1 MTTGPVIYLHIGL
14 PKTGTTFVQQ
24 VLARNRETLRDQ
36 GLLYPGPG
44 PDHFLPA
51 QDVMGHAFRGHY
63 DERAPGT
70 WARLMTQ
77 LHGWQGKSLIS
88 HELLSLAGTEQ
99 IDRIMHDLSGTE
111 VRVLVTAR
119 DLMRQLPAVW
129 QEDLKN
135 GKADTL
141 PAFVERV
148 RQKAESGTDRLKGFW
163 AFQDLPAILARWQKA
178 VPADRIYIVSVPPQ
192 GADRN
197 LLWARFAEVLNI
209 ELPTNKVQS
218 KTANTSLG
226 AAEAE
231 FLRRL
236 NEQVS
241 DGMDWPVY
249 RQHVKRFLVRRVLA
263 ERKSDRPIELNPID
277 ALWACERS
285 QLMKKSIADR
295 GYNVVG
301 TLDDL
306 VSLADSIETVPPA
319 PLPESAV
326 VDVGVG
332 AVGALLRR
340 ISQEQR
346 GATAGGAPGSA
357 PDQKRTLL
365 SRIRRRAVDASPAV
379 GGDQRSRT

>member
-1 MTTGPVIYLHIGL
+1 
-14 PKTGTTFVQQ
+14 
-24 VLARNRETLRDQ
+24 
-36 GLLYPGPG
+36 
-44 PDHFLPA
+44 
-51 QDVMGHAFRGHY
+51 MGHAFRGHY

-70 WARLMTQ
+70 WARLLTQ
-77 LHGWQGKSLIS
+77 MHGWQGRSLIS
-88 HELLSLAGTEQ
+88 HEILSLAGTEQ

-119 DLMRQLPAVW
+119 DLLRQLPAVW

-135 GKADTL
+135 GKTDTL
-141 PAFVERV
+141 SAFVERV
-148 RQKAESGTDRLKGFW
+148 REKAESGTDRVKGFW

-178 VPADRIYIVSVPPQ
+178 VPADRIHIVTVPPP

-197 LLWARFAEVLNI
+197 LLWARFAEVLNV

-241 DGMDWPVY
+241 DGMAWPVY

-263 ERKSDRPIELNPID
+263 EGENDRPIELNPVD
-277 ALWACERS
+277 ARWACERS
-285 QLMKKSIADR
+285 QLMTTSIEGR

-306 VSLADSIETVPPA
+306 VSPLGAIETAPPS

-326 VDVGVG
+326 VDVGVD
-332 AVGALLRR
+332 AVDALLRR

-346 GATAGGAPGSA
+346 GATAGEAPRSD

-365 SRIRRRAVDASPAV
+365 SRIRRRAVDSNPTVAGEPAKS
-379 GGDQRSRT
+379 DIRKAT

>member
-1 MTTGPVIYLHIGL
+1 
-14 PKTGTTFVQQ
+14 
-24 VLARNRETLRDQ
+24 
-36 GLLYPGPG
+36 
-44 PDHFLPA
+44 
-51 QDVMGHAFRGHY
+51 MGHAFRGHY

-70 WARLMTQ
+70 WAQLLTQ
-77 LHGWQGKSLIS
+77 LRGWQGRSLIS
-88 HELLSLAGTEQ
+88 HELLSLAGDEQ
-99 IDRIMHDLSGTE
+99 IDRIMRDLSGAE

-119 DLMRQLPAVW
+119 DLVRQLPAVW

-135 GKADTL
+135 GKTATL

-148 RQKAESGTDRLKGFW
+148 REKADSRTDRVKGFW

-178 VPADRIYIVSVPPQ
+178 VPADRIHIVTLPPP

-197 LLWARFAEVLNI
+197 LLWARFTEVLNV
-209 ELPTNKVQS
+209 ELPANKVQS

-249 RQHVKRFLVRRVLA
+249 RQYVKRFLVRRVLA
-263 ERKSDRPIELNPID
+263 EGENDRPIELSPVD

-285 QLMKKSIADR
+285 QLMKTSIADR

-301 TLDDL
+301 ALDDL
-306 VSLADSIETVPPA
+306 VSPLGSIETAPPA

-326 VDVGVG
+326 VDVGVD
-332 AVGALLRR
+332 AVDALLRR

-346 GATAGGAPGSA
+346 GATVGDTPRSD

-365 SRIRRRAVDASPAV
+365 SRIRRRAVDSSQPV
-379 GGDQRSRT
+379 GGEPTKSNVRKAT